1 MFVCLF
7 LLLLLQLT
15 LTKDFLVGFL
25 LTSRRL
31 SLCEVSET
39 LTKWKSESMTY
50 LPTYG
55 LTREGGA
62 RNTCVSKIEE
72 KIARTFQSYQTKM
85 TLFDQCALC
94 LMFMGPFTY
103 DVSRRR
109 GGKGGTFQ

>member
-1 MFVCLF
+1 MFGSPSPSSVDSDQRF
-7 LLLLLQLT
+7 LGRFSS
-15 LTKDFLVGFL
+15 DFS
-25 LTSRRL
+25 T
-31 SLCEVSET
+31 LCEVSET

-72 KIARTFQSYQTKM
+72 KIVRNSQSYQTKM

-94 LMFMGPFTY
+94 IMFI
-103 DVSRRR
+103 DIKNL
-109 GGKGGTFQ
+109 GKWLDI